1 MTSKLL
7 MLAALA
13 FAASGQTAPGV
24 YVTTYTVS
32 ATGATTE
39 AKAKLDPAT
48 VEVVTTLTGALTL
61 RAKTPQRRELSV
73 KLTAATA
80 AAYRSQALGGAKPKP
95 IELDIHPNGLLLTAG
110 ADYTYTEATGVI
122 TFLRAFT
129 ADDALRFQYRI

>member
-80 AAYRSQALGGAKPKP
+80 AAYTSQALGAKPKP
-95 IELDIHPNGLLLTAG
+95 IELDVHLNGLLLTAG

-129 ADDALRFQYRI
+129 ADDTLRFQYRI